1 MVKDINK
8 LTFISGFLNSSPPLL
23 DLSPAVAIAFKDLP
37 KLLAHLKFS
46 VSPQT
51 YETNFHDFLVFIY
64 NEKIETN
71 N

>member
-51 YETNFHDFLVFIY
+51 YGTNFHDFLVFIY
-64 NEKIETN
+64 NKKIGTN